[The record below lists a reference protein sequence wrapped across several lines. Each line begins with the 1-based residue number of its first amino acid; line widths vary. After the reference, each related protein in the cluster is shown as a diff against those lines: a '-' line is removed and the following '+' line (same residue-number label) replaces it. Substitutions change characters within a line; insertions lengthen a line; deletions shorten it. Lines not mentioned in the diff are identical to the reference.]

1 MAIINIDN
9 ALGNI
14 EMKIIVNYSYFI
26 GDCLFD
32 LISYLLNSKVSNIT
46 LRKVSTQCL

>member
-9 ALGNI
+9 VLGNI
-14 EMKIIVNYSYFI
+14 ELNKIVNYPYFI

-32 LISYLLNSKVSNIT
+32 YIKY
-46 LRKVSTQCL
+46 